1 MSKFRELAW
10 LVPLIAVL
18 AAVLLP
24 AYTLVMKL
32 PGRKIRPLSSAWIK
46 ALSVSAFPCV
56 ALVWVSLLSSAFFSA
71 FFCFHL

>member
-46 ALSVSAFPCV
+46 TKITYKCFALRGN
-56 ALVWVSLLSSAFFSA
+56 
-71 FFCFHL
+71 